1 MKVTKDLA
9 ELCALLIDEVYG
21 ELPSRIFSVLL
32 SRGRS
37 SVGQLGQYT
46 SMTQK
51 QLRHGLAVLIQQ
63 NLLYYY
69 VDHDTKTATYEA
81 NPDPAYNLIRI
92 GKILEMVESAY
103 GPAVKDVMQSL
114 LLLGQTRVSDLKAA
128 YEGKIRRSTEAA
140 QHASLDADMVDGE
153 APPVAKKPTLPVKS
167 VAQLNSIICRLA
179 EAELVDVVH
188 GLTLV
193 SPEDVYKDVE
203 ERVTRVK
210 FPGGVKGGK
219 GKAEFEEAVAME
231 LCKVRRESKSL
242 KRKLEDS
249 GPAAKRRKLLN
260 GAGANGVNGVNGDH
274 EPEGDPVLD
283 PRLVIRVNYEKCIV
297 ELRNRRLQ
305 QFASEMIGDTT
316 SYVYAVMLKQIT
328 KRISRCHT
336 DPRMDIGDMGDE
348 DGTGQR
354 VVTTT
359 EILDNLPTTVDPW
372 NGLAKVS
379 LNRINKLSAEAIQ
392 PHPPDP
398 NKTPFFDGGDD
409 DDDDEDEDSDVEM
422 NGKQDSE
429 HESEKD
435 AKPAVNGS
443 GPGKVRFAEPVR
455 KESRLD
461 MVKQH
466 LYLLAENRLQ
476 FIRQCGKGQW
486 TVDFKLLIQHLR
498 EAELDTVIERTVG
511 RQGLRLVR
519 ILRKKGKLDEK
530 ALPNISLMKKSDV
543 QNKMLEM
550 EIAGFVDI
558 QEVPRDNSRTANRT
572 IFLWYTDTDRCIH
585 TLLNKTYKTATR
597 CLQRLS
603 VHRRREKDVLLLT
616 RRTDV
621 KGREKDVMQKEYYD
635 RFAKLLEIERKLLGH
650 MMRMDDLV
658 AVLRDY

>member
-1 MKVTKDLA
+1 M
-9 ELCALLIDEVYG
+9 
-21 ELPSRIFSVLL
+21 
-32 SRGRS
+32 
-37 SVGQLGQYT
+37 
-46 SMTQK
+46 
-51 QLRHGLAVLIQQ
+51 IQQ

-69 VDHDTKTATYEA
+69 VDNDTTTAAYEA
-81 NPDPAYNLIRI
+81 NPEPAYNLIRT
-92 GKILEMVESAY
+92 GKILEMVESSY
-103 GPAVKDVMQSL
+103 GPAAKDVMQSL

-128 YEGKIRRSTEAA
+128 YEEKIKRSADAA
-140 QHASLDADMVDGE
+140 LAIKADADMVNGE
-153 APPVAKKPTLPVKS
+153 GPPTPKKPTIAVKS
-167 VAQLNSIICRLA
+167 AAQLNSIICRLA

-188 GLTLV
+188 GLTFV
-193 SPEDVYKDVE
+193 SPDDIYKDVE

-249 GPAAKRRKLLN
+249 GASAAKRRKLLN
-260 GAGANGVNGVNGDH
+260 GAGVNGVNGDH

-283 PRLVIRVNYEKCIV
+283 PRQVIRVNYEKCIV

-316 SYVYAVMLKQIT
+316 SYVYAVVLKQIT
-328 KRISRCHT
+328 KKNSRCHT

-354 VVTTT
+354 VVTTM
-359 EILDNLPTTVDPW
+359 EILDNLPTTIDPS
-372 NGLAKVS
+372 NGLAKVHR
-379 LNRINKLSAEAIQ
+379 NRINKLTAEAIQ

-398 NKTPFFDGGDD
+398 NKVPFFDNGDD
-409 DDDDEDEDSDVEM
+409 DGDDSDEDSDAEM
-422 NGKQDSE
+422 NGKHNSAD
-429 HESEKD
+429 ESDKD
-435 AKPAVNGS
+435 TKSAVNGT
-443 GPGKVRFAEPVR
+443 GTGGKVRFAEPVR

-461 MVKQH
+461 MLRQH

-476 FIRQCGKGQW
+476 FIRQCGDGQW

-530 ALPNISLMKKSDV
+530 ALPNISLMRKSDV

-585 TLLNKTYKTATR
+585 TLLNNTYKTATR

-603 VHRRREKDVLLLT
+603 VHRRKEKDVLLLT
-616 RRTDV
+616 KRTDV

-650 MMRMDDLV
+650 MMRMDEVV